1 MSKILVA
8 MSGGIDS
15 SVAAFLLKQE
25 GNDVIGVTMRLWI
38 EKIPSVSIQGGRHSL
53 SEIDR
58 AKKAAAQLGIEHHIL
73 DVKEDFNR
81 EVIDYFCFEYSK
93 GRTPNPC
100 VVCNQKI
107 KFVKLLEKA
116 ESLGADLIS
125 TGHYAGIGYDESAGR
140 YFILEGRDKLKDQSY
155 FLFNMIQEQLERVS
169 LPLSNFSKKEVRE
182 IAKLSGLDDKGE
194 SESQDICFI
203 PNNDYRA
210 FLKNRIERIVP
221 GNIVDT
227 QGKVLGRHKGIAF
240 YTVGQREGLGIAAG
254 KPLYVVRIDAENN
267 NVVLG
272 GAEEAKSRELRACGV
287 SWMAFAAPAGEFHA
301 KARIRYN
308 HSKADC
314 RVLPFSKDEVKVI
327 FDEPQYAV
335 TPGQAVVFYD
345 GEKVLGG
352 GWIK

>member
-1 MSKILVA
+1 MSRILVA

-15 SVAAFLLKQE
+15 SIAAFLLKQR
-25 GNDVIGVTMRLWI
+25 GNDVIGVTMRLCP
-38 EKIPSVSIQGGRHSL
+38 EGIPAGSRLSL
-53 SEIDR
+53 NLER
-58 AKKAAAQLGIEHHIL
+58 AARAAKRIGIEHYIL
-73 DVKEDFNR
+73 DLEEEFNR
-81 EVIDYFCFEYSK
+81 CVVDYFCYEYSR

-100 VVCNQKI
+100 IVCNEKI

-116 ESLGADLIS
+116 KSLGAGRIA
-125 TGHYAGIGYDESAGR
+125 TGHYAGVGYDKVAGR
-140 YFILEGRDKLKDQSY
+140 YFILEGRDKIKDQSY
-155 FLFNMIQEQLERVS
+155 FLFNMTQEQLERAS
-169 LPLSNFSKKEVRE
+169 FPLSDLSKKEVRE
-182 IAKLSGLDDKGE
+182 MARLSGLDDADGL
-194 SESQDICFI
+194 ESQDICFI

-210 FLKNRIERIVP
+210 FLKNKIERIVP

-227 QGKVLGRHKGIAF
+227 QGKVLGKHKSIAF
-240 YTVGQREGLGIAAG
+240 YTIGQREGLGIAAG

-272 GAEEAKSRELRACGV
+272 GAEEAKSRELCACGV
-287 SWMAFAAPAGEFHA
+287 LWMAFAKPAGEFRA

-314 RVLPFSKDEVKVI
+314 RVLPVSKGGVKVI

-352 GWIK
+352 GWIE